1 MGLEKNGVYDYPKVE
16 PTAFVHPTAVLIGN
30 VHVGARVFVGPQAVI
45 RSDEAGRDGAVEPI
59 IIGDDSNIQDCV
71 VIHALAGTEVQIGP
85 RASIAHS
92 AVIHGPCEIGSDC
105 FVGFGT
111 VVFRATL
118 GPGTIVMH
126 QALVE
131 GVTIPGGMHVPSMT
145 AVCCEEDVRSLP
157 SVTTEM
163 TEFAR
168 NVSQTNTM
176 LAKTALNRERI
187 VKRRN

>member
-1 MGLEKNGVYDYPKVE
+1 MGLEKNGVGDYPKVE
-16 PTAFVHPTAVLIGN
+16 PTAFLHSTAVLIGN

-45 RSDEAGRDGAVEPI
+45 RSDEADRNGAVEPI

-71 VIHALAGTEVQIGP
+71 VIHALAGTGVRIGP
-85 RASIAHS
+85 RVSIAHS

-105 FVGFGT
+105 FVGFGS

-118 GPGTIVMH
+118 GPGIVVMH

-131 GVTIPGGMHVPSMT
+131 GVTISGELYVPSMT
-145 AVCCEEDVRSLP
+145 AVCREEDVCNLP
-157 SVTTEM
+157 NVTTEL

-168 NVSQTNTM
+168 NVSRTNTM
-176 LAKTALNRERI
+176 LAENALNRE
-187 VKRRN
+187 